1 MQRLPTGMLMS
12 STHAR
17 DSEGAGAP
25 GEAGRWLVTA
35 RGVYLSFSGR
45 PVLKDVDLEVG
56 AGEIVT
62 VIGPNGAGKTTLLR
76 VLMGLLRPD
85 AGGVQRRPNL
95 RIGYL
100 PQRMHVDPV
109 MPLKVDRLMTLVRRA
124 RPADVAD
131 ALAETGVGHL
141 RTVPVSALSGGELQ
155 RVLLARA
162 LLARPDL
169 LVLDEP
175 VQGVDF
181 AGEAALYRLIGQL
194 RERRGCGVLMI
205 SHDLHVVMAATDRVL
220 CLNHHVCCAGTPDA
234 VSQHPE
240 YVRLF
245 GRQTAGAFAVYAHRH
260 DHQHDLGGNPV
271 QLQAQGRLL
280 EGPAKGRTAG
290 KEGQA

>member
-1 MQRLPTGMLMS
+1 MS
-12 STHAR
+12 STR
-17 DSEGAGAP
+17 GGVNNEGAAAP
-25 GEAGRWLVTA
+25 GESGRWLVAA

-45 PVLKDVDLEVG
+45 PVLKDVDVEVG
-56 AGEIVT
+56 GGEIVT

-85 AGGVQRRPNL
+85 RGRVQRQPGL

-100 PQRMHVDPV
+100 PQRIHVDPV

-141 RTVPVSALSGGELQ
+141 RAAPVSALSGGELQ

-175 VQGVDF
+175 VQGVDY
-181 AGEAALYRLIGQL
+181 AGEAALYQLIGEL
-194 RERRGCGVLMI
+194 RARRGCGVLMI

-271 QLQAQGRLL
+271 HLQTGRLPEGSAKGRNAGE
-280 EGPAKGRTAG
+280 EGPA
-290 KEGQA
+290 

>member
-1 MQRLPTGMLMS
+1 MS
-12 STHAR
+12 STR
-17 DSEGAGAP
+17 GGVNNEGAAAS
-25 GEAGRWLVTA
+25 GESGRWLVSA

-45 PVLKDVDLEVG
+45 PVLKDVDVEVG
-56 AGEIVT
+56 GGEIVT

-85 AGGVQRRPNL
+85 KGGVQRRPGL

-100 PQRMHVDPV
+100 PQRIHVDPV

-141 RTVPVSALSGGELQ
+141 RAAPVSALSGGELQ

-175 VQGVDF
+175 VQGVDY
-181 AGEAALYRLIGQL
+181 AGEAALYQLIGEL
-194 RERRGCGVLMI
+194 RARRGCGVLMI
-205 SHDLHVVMAATDRVL
+205 SHDLHVVMAATDRVV

-271 QLQAQGRLL
+271 HLQTGRLP
-280 EGPAKGRTAG
+280 EGSAKGRTAG
-290 KEGQA
+290 EEGPA